1 MQNFIFRIFDIVF
14 SLIIILILSPIVILF
29 SFIIIY
35 SNGFPIFF
43 KHSRVGKNGKKF
55 HIYKFRSMVK
65 NAEEI
70 LQKDKELY
78 KKYVKSGY
86 KINANEDPRIL
97 PVGKFIRKTSID
109 EIPQFFNVLK
119 GDMSIVGPRP
129 VVESEMY
136 DLYQENFELYQS
148 VKPGITGLWQVSGR
162 SNLTGS
168 SRASLD
174 IEGIKKKSILYDSY
188 IILKTV
194 KEVLKRTGAY

>member
-1 MQNFIFRIFDIVF
+1 MQDFIFRIFDIVF
-14 SLIIILILSPIVILF
+14 SLLIIIILSPIIILF
-29 SFIIIY
+29 SLIIIY

-43 KHSRVGKNGKKF
+43 KHLRVGKNGKKF

-65 NAEEI
+65 DAEEI
-70 LQKDKELY
+70 LHKNKELY
-78 KKYVKSGY
+78 KKYVRSGY

-109 EIPQFFNVLK
+109 EIPQFFNVLR

-136 DLYQENFELYQS
+136 DLYKENFQFYQS

-162 SNLTGS
+162 SNLTGT
-168 SRASLD
+168 SRAALD
-174 IEGIKKKSILYDSY
+174 IEGIKKKSIVYDFY

-194 KEVLKRTGAY
+194 KEVFKRTGAY

>member
-1 MQNFIFRIFDIVF
+1 MQDFIFRIFDIVF
-14 SLIIILILSPIVILF
+14 SLLIIIILSPIIILF
-29 SFIIIY
+29 SLIIIY

-43 KHSRVGKNGKKF
+43 KHLRVGKNGKKF

-65 NAEEI
+65 DAEEI
-70 LQKDKELY
+70 LHKNKELY
-78 KKYVKSGY
+78 KKYVRSGY

-109 EIPQFFNVLK
+109 EIPQFFNVLR

-136 DLYQENFELYQS
+136 DLYKENFQFYQS

-162 SNLTGS
+162 SNLTGN
-168 SRASLD
+168 SRAALD
-174 IEGIKKKSILYDSY
+174 IEGIKKKSIVYDFY

-194 KEVLKRTGAY
+194 KEVFKRTGAY

>member
-1 MQNFIFRIFDIVF
+1 MQNFIFRLFDIVF
-14 SLIIILILSPIVILF
+14 SSIIIFILSPIIILF
-29 SFIIIY
+29 SFITIY
-35 SNGFPIFF
+35 SDGFPIFF
-43 KHSRVGKNGKKF
+43 KHLRVGKNGKKF

-78 KKYVKSGY
+78 KKYVRSGY

-97 PVGKFIRKTSID
+97 PVGKFIRKASID

-136 DLYQENFELYQS
+136 DLYQENFEIYQS

-174 IEGIKKKSILYDSY
+174 IEGIKKKSIIYDIY

>member
-1 MQNFIFRIFDIVF
+1 MQNFIFRFFDIVF
-14 SLIIILILSPIVILF
+14 SLIIILILSPIIILF

-35 SNGFPIFF
+35 TNGFPIFF
-43 KHSRVGKNGKKF
+43 KHLRVGKNGKKF

-78 KKYVKSGY
+78 KKYVRSGY

-174 IEGIKKKSILYDSY
+174 IEGIKKKSIIYDFY